1 MFIGEFARVTGTT
14 RKTLRF
20 YEDEGLMPPTPRTAN
35 GYRDYGAGSVA
46 RLNFISRARGAGLS
60 IAQIRSILAVNEP
73 GQATCLHVRDV
84 LNRQLAD
91 LDQKIVEL
99 SALRTAVAASLAAV
113 ASGDPAECD
122 SSKVCSYL

>member
-1 MFIGEFARVTGTT
+1 
-14 RKTLRF
+14 
-20 YEDEGLMPPTPRTAN
+20 MPPTPRTAN
-35 GYRDYGAGSVA
+35 GYRDYGSSSVA

-91 LDQKIVEL
+91 LDQKILEL